1 MSTERKSSFRHIIF
15 GNLTAR
21 FMLGRDSRSRSGLLE
36 RVGDLPGDRLTGED
50 AFRLAEDKAALCDAL
65 ARKPG
70 ETARAGEAFRV
81 G

>member
-1 MSTERKSSFRHIIF
+1 
-15 GNLTAR
+15 
-21 FMLGRDSRSRSGLLE
+21 MLGRDSRSRSGLRFGDL

-50 AFRLAEDKAALCDAL
+50 AFRLAEDKAAPCDAL

-70 ETARAGEAFRV
+70 ETTRAGEAFRV